1 MPEEMSKIK
10 TDAFYMQLAIA
21 AAKKGRY
28 QTWKNPLVGAVIVK
42 HDQILATGYHQRFG
56 EPHAERNAIAKLT
69 PEQLFDSTLYVT
81 LEPCNHFGKQP
92 PCSDL
97 VAASGIKRVVI
108 AQVDP
113 HQLVTGKGIAKL
125 KQKGLDVS
133 VGILQTAARQLN
145 PFYNYFYQH
154 QRPWI
159 AIKEAVSLDNKVGQA
174 QQRTQITNQLVYQQ
188 VHRERADYQAV
199 MIGSNTALI
208 DNPHL
213 KTSIASPF
221 QPIKAVIDRRG
232 RLLAHPSLHL
242 LSEPGRVWLYTCNRQ
257 VEAQAFQNPN
267 LRVIYLQTGK
277 IEEVIKDLA
286 AADIQAVY
294 VEGGPT
300 LEAAIINA
308 GLANEL
314 IKYEA
319 PILLGQPGLTGL
331 VPNKQFQLIHTSQQT
346 FGNNIRIAGEIKYV

>member
-1 MPEEMSKIK
+1 VSEEVSKIK
-10 TDAFYMQLAIA
+10 TDAFYMRLAIA
-21 AAKKGRY
+21 AAKQGHY

-42 HDQILATGYHQRFG
+42 HGRVLATGYHKRYG

-69 PEQLFDSTLYVT
+69 PEQLFNSTLYVT

-97 VAASGIKRVVI
+97 VAASGIRRVVI

-125 KQKGLDVS
+125 KQKGLDVT
-133 VGILQTAARQLN
+133 VGVLQAEASQLN

-159 AIKEAVSLDNKVGQA
+159 TIKEAVSLDNKAGLF
-174 QQRTQITNQLVYQQ
+174 QQRTQITNQLVYEQ
-188 VHRERADYQAV
+188 VHQERAEYQAI

-213 KTSIASPF
+213 NTSIASPF
-221 QPIKAVIDRRG
+221 QPIKVIVDRRG
-232 RLLAHPSLHL
+232 RLLTHPALHL
-242 LSEPGRVWLYTCNRQ
+242 LNETGPVWLFTGNRQ
-257 VEAQAFQNPN
+257 VKASAFHNQN
-267 LRVIYLQTGK
+267 LRISYLQTSK
-277 IEEVIKDLA
+277 IAEVVKDLA
-286 AADIQAVY
+286 AEEIQAVY

-319 PILLGQPGLTGL
+319 PILLGQHGLTGL
-331 VPNKQFQLIHTSQQT
+331 VPNEQLKLIKTSQQT
-346 FGNNIRIAGEIKYV
+346 FGDNIRITGEIKYV